1 MPEPVAESEKR
12 VGLIAGAGQ
21 FPLLFAKAAAEKGL
35 AVYAVAYIQEAD
47 AVLADYVR
55 AIEWLHLG
63 QLKRLIRFFHR
74 HGVQSAVL
82 IGSIRKT
89 RVFSDVKPD
98 VKAISLLASL
108 KHMHDDGILRTFAR
122 ALEKEGIRVLPSTIL
137 LPELLAPDGCWT
149 RRKPGRAERADIRL
163 GWKLAKALGR
173 LDIGQCVVVGGG
185 AVLALE
191 AIDGTDA
198 TILRGGRLGDGNAV
212 AVKICKPNQDR
223 RFDIPAVGVR
233 TVESMQTAGVKV
245 LAVESGKTVVFD
257 RRAMVALADKCGI
270 AIVALAEEENSIS

>member
-55 AIEWLHLG
+55 AIEWLYLG

-98 VKAISLLASL
+98 VKAISLLTSL